1 MGRRLVG
8 SVVGLVFLLVLVMV
22 AVSAASARADSPWW
36 HLSAGARPSYLRAGI
51 GKPGKVGSDEKQ
63 KVAVSGLPGEQWS
76 LGNMTKQEVE
86 NIETECPAGEL
97 KFAVFEVGAQAS
109 VVQAGL
115 EGVCGY
121 GPGSVEVTG
130 TPSAEPTEYEVTFK
144 GPLAE
149 RPVRLMNTEIVTV
162 FFGSAVAVGVTEL
175 SPGVPSAPPTADG
188 EIYVTAENL
197 GDANVSG
204 VTEKV
209 RFKDVLPKGLKVVG
223 VAGSKPSKGLGYAIR
238 EAIPC
243 AVEEVGEVTSVTC
256 TSNGELAP
264 YDQLEMRVGVDV
276 EVSAPDV
283 LQNRASISGGGAQPV
298 SVTRPVTVS
307 EAPVPYGIER
317 YEMALE
323 EEGGAP
329 SVQAGVHPFQMTT
342 TVDFN
347 QLRDLTP
354 LGLHEVASPSETGAI
369 VSTPALTKDVNVKL
383 PPGLIGNPTPI
394 PQCST
399 TQFFQVNVNGD
410 AEDNACPPDSA
421 VGVAVITINE
431 PVTIRTATNA
441 LPIFNLEPRPGE
453 PARFGFYFVVGNT
466 PVFIDTAVRTGSDYG
481 VTAEVSNITQ
491 LTSVIASDVTF
502 WGVPGDSRHDKQRGW
517 GCLDEARNLNPHQPC
532 TPAGQEH
539 PAPFLDLPTSCRA
552 PLMSSVE
559 ADSWDRPGAFQSV
572 TEALRPESALSG
584 CNRLQFSPEIKVAPD
599 GQEASKPTGLTVDV
613 HVPQEVNENAAGYAS
628 SNVKKIKV
636 AFPKGV
642 VLNPAAADGL
652 QACSEE
658 QVGLLPGR
666 GEQEEMLFTPTL
678 PQAFCPDASK
688 IGTVD
693 IASPLLP
700 AGQHVKGS
708 LYLATPSPN
717 GEDGKNPFGSL
728 VAMYIVAS
736 DPISGTLVK
745 LPGTVALDPNT
756 GQITAT
762 FDNNP
767 QLAFEDAEIHLF
779 GGERAPLATPSHCGL
794 YTTNA
799 TFTPW
804 SGTPPVASSSSFE
817 VKSGPNGTPCPGGSL
832 PFSPVLQGGSTNIN
846 AGSFSPL
853 TTTISREDGSQD
865 IQSVR
870 LRFPPGLSGILTGVK
885 LCDEADANTGTCGQE
900 SLIGH
905 TIVSVGLGGDPF
917 SVTGGQVFLTEGYR
931 GAPFGLSIVNP
942 AKAGPFDLGKV
953 IVRAKVEV
961 DPHTAAL
968 TVTTDESGSHAIP
981 HILDGIPLQIKHVNV
996 TIDRPGFTFN
1006 PTNCN
1011 PTAIT
1016 GTIGSD
1022 EGGSAPVGVPFQVT
1036 NCAAMKFAPKFSV
1049 STSGKNSKAGGASLT
1064 VKLSEPSEPQGSQAN
1079 IARVK
1084 VELPKQLPSRLTTL
1098 QKACTAAQ
1106 FAANPAGC
1114 PVASI
1119 IGHAIVHTPLLPVPL
1134 EGPAYFVSNGGE
1146 AFPNLIM
1153 VLQGYG
1159 VRVDLVGDT
1168 FISKAGITSST
1179 FKTIP
1184 DVPFRTFEL
1193 TLPQGPNSAL
1203 ATNVPAKANYS
1214 LCGQRL
1220 VMPSEFVAQ
1229 SGGAPL
1235 TQNTQVSV
1243 TGCAKTKALTRARK
1257 LALALKACHRK
1268 HNHAKRAACERA
1280 ARKKYGPVKQ
1290 KHKKKEVGRDSR
1302 HE

>member
-1 MGRRLVG
+1 VSEPGASEVQEIFTEPGEFPFGSETFKEQTNFKLFVG
-8 SVVGLVFLLVLVMV
+8 GPSIEEFATEPV
-22 AVSAASARADSPWW
+22 AKTFGVTL
-36 HLSAGARPSYLRAGI
+36 LSA
-51 GKPGKVGSDEKQ
+51 
-63 KVAVSGLPGEQWS
+63 
-76 LGNMTKQEVE
+76 E
-86 NIETECPAGEL
+86 NIQKALERPA
-97 KFAVFEVGAQAS
+97 A
-109 VVQAGL
+109 
-115 EGVCGY
+115 Y
-121 GPGSVEVTG
+121 GPGNVTVKEVATDGTGKLLENGDKRYLVTSVG
-130 TPSAEPTEYEVTFK
+130 ALS
-144 GPLAE
+144 E
-149 RPVRLMNTEIVTV
+149 RPVASLEGREEIGKIATRVLTAGV
-162 FFGSAVAVGVTEL
+162 SAI
-175 SPGVPSAPPTADG
+175 PDG

-197 GDANVSG
+197 GDMNVDGAREG
-204 VTEKV
+204 VQ
-209 RFKDVLPKGLKVVG
+209 FKDVLPKGLKVIG
-223 VAGSKPSKGLGYAIR
+223 VAGNKPAKGGSVDVR
-238 EAIPC
+238 DAIPC
-243 AVEEVGEVTSVTC
+243 SFEEVGEVTIATC
-256 TSNGELAP
+256 TTSEELAP
-264 YDQLEMRVGVDV
+264 YDLLEMRIAVNV
-276 EVSAPDV
+276 EAVAPSELKQV
-283 LQNRASISGGGAQPV
+283 ASISGGGAQPV
-298 SVTRPVTVS
+298 SVTQPVTIS
-307 EAPVPYGIER
+307 TAPVPFGVEH

-323 EEGGAP
+323 EEGGVP

-347 QLRDLTP
+347 QLSDISP
-354 LGLHEVASPSETGAI
+354 LYRTGPEVNE
-369 VSTPALTKDVNVKL
+369 PALEKDVNVKL

-394 PQCST
+394 PRCT
-399 TQFFQVNVNGD
+399 LRQFYEINTATLDGI
-410 AEDNACPPDSA
+410 NACPSDSA
-421 VGVAVITINE
+421 VGVADVTVHE
-431 PVTIRTATNA
+431 PQNIGTVTFVV
-441 LPIFNLEPRPGE
+441 PVFNLVPSVGE
-453 PARFGFYFVVGNT
+453 PARFAFYVVAGNT
-466 PVFIDTAVRTGSDYG
+466 PVLLDTSIRSGGDYG
-481 VTAEVSNITQ
+481 VTVHVNNITQ
-491 LTSVIASDVTF
+491 TAATIASTVTI
-502 WGVPGDSRHDKQRGW
+502 WGVPSDPRHDKQRGW
-517 GCLDEARNLNPHQPC
+517 GCLFEARGRNDFPC

-539 PAPFLDLPTSCRA
+539 PAPFLVLPTSCKA
-552 PLMSSVE
+552 PLTSSVE
-559 ADSWDRPGAFQSV
+559 TDSWDQPGTFQSI
-572 TEALRPESALSG
+572 TEALQPESALSG
-584 CNRLQFSPEIKVAPD
+584 CNRLQFAPEIKVAPD

-613 HVPQEVNENAAGYAS
+613 HVPQEVNDNAQGFAS
-628 SNVKKIKV
+628 SNVKKITV

-652 QACSEE
+652 QACGEE
-658 QVGLLPGR
+658 QVGLLPGH
-666 GEQEEMLFTPTL
+666 GEQEEPLFTPTL

-700 AGQHVKGS
+700 QGQHVKGS
-708 LYLATPSPN
+708 LYLATPAPN
-717 GEDGKNPFGSL
+717 GEGGKNPFGSL

-745 LPGTVALDPNT
+745 LPGTVSLDPVT

-779 GGERAPLATPSHCGL
+779 GGERAPLATPSRCGL
-794 YTTNA
+794 YTTQA
-799 TFTPW
+799 MFTPW
-804 SGTPPVASSSSFE
+804 SGTPPVTSSSSFE
-817 VKSGPNGTPCPGGSL
+817 VKSGPNGTPCPGSSL
-832 PFSPVLQGGSTNIN
+832 PFSAVLQGGSTNIN

-853 TTTISREDGSQD
+853 STTISREDGNQD
-865 IQSVR
+865 IQSVQ
-870 LRFPPGLSGILTGVK
+870 LRFPAGLSGILSGVT
-885 LCDEADANTGTCGQE
+885 LCNEIQANAGTCPQN

-917 SVTGGQVFLTEGYR
+917 SVTGGQVFLTGGYR

-968 TVTTDESGSHAIP
+968 TVTTDEAGSHAIP

-1036 NCAAMKFAPKFSV
+1036 NCAAMKFTPKFSV

-1106 FAANPAGC
+1106 FDANPAGC
-1114 PVASI
+1114 PSASI

-1179 FKTIP
+1179 FKTVP
-1184 DVPFRTFEL
+1184 DVPFSTFEL

-1214 LCGQRL
+1214 LCGQKL

-1229 SGGAPL
+1229 NGGAPL
-1235 TQNTQVSV
+1235 KQNTKVSV

-1268 HNHAKRAACERA
+1268 HHYAKRAACERA
-1280 ARKKYGPVKQ
+1280 AHKKYGPIKQ
-1290 KHKKKEVGRDSR
+1290 QRKKRK
-1302 HE
+1302 